1 MKDEALDFL
10 PMILL
15 LGLVVSI
22 SFRLIMPIYRE
33 SQELV
38 YTERYDKTLQ
48 KIEGEQYYSN
58 NSTDPNLTYE
68 EAILEIGSQSYF
80 MPAPRV
86 IDVGGKVFAIQPN
99 STSIANPEEA
109 YTATA
114 TDEYIPGNRASL
126 AMIKDAMY
134 KWCTDYTARYGKDGF
149 KLKFAVRFTTSNIE
163 GESDDCYSLY
173 IVAIDKKGDQFYLR
187 CKDNG
192 YVETPDPSIDY
203 YIPYYV

>member
-38 YTERYDKTLQ
+38 YKEQYDKTLQ
-48 KIEGEQYYSN
+48 MVVGEQHYSN
-58 NSTDPNLTYE
+58 NSTDPSLTYE

-86 IDVGGKVFAIQPN
+86 IDVGGKVFAIQPKA
-99 STSIANPEEA
+99 TDIADPDSA
-109 YTATA
+109 YEATA
-114 TDEYIPGNRASL
+114 TEDYIPGNRASL
-126 AMIKDAMY
+126 SMVKNAMY
-134 KWCTDYTARYGKDGF
+134 NWCNAYTARYSKDGF
-149 KLKFAVRFTTSNIE
+149 KLKFSVRFTTGDVE
-163 GESDDCYSLY
+163 GASDDCYSLF
-173 IVAIDKKGDQFYLR
+173 IVAIDKAGNQFYLR
-187 CKDNG
+187 CKENG
-192 YVETPDPSIDY
+192 YVETPDPGIDY
-203 YIPYYV
+203 YIPYYI